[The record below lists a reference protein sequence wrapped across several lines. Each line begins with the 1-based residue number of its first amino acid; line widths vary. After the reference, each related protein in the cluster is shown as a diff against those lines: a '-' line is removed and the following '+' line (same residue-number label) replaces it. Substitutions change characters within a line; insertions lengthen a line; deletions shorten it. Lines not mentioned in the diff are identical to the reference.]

1 MRIGINARTFS
12 VAQPGGAVQS
22 AMRLTRELANRGVE
36 LVLFGH
42 ESIAVD
48 FPNLDV
54 VSRGYI
60 ANSQVFGL
68 GWERTVLPRLAA
80 AHDVDVLF
88 CPNGNGPMHRTSV
101 PVVVQIHDVNAI
113 QGYSSRAHQT
123 YRRLTVPRAAAVAD
137 AIVTV
142 SEFSKGEVVRHLDV
156 EADEVHVVYNAVDDY
171 FREPGD
177 GEPFDLP
184 DSYVLYVGAMNPR
197 KNVERLVEAFRRI
210 EGAPETPDKLV
221 LIGPERKAIFKALDI
236 EDSPSVVTPGFVTR
250 EELKYAYSHA
260 ELFAFPSLY
269 EGFGLPPL
277 EAMACGTPVVAG
289 DASAL
294 PEVLGDAAEY
304 VDPVSVDDIA
314 RGMHRLLSDGEYASN
329 LTKQG
334 FERAS
339 KFIWPK
345 AGDDLLDTLENIKL
359 SSTSVV

>member
-22 AMRLTRELANRGVE
+22 AMRLTRELANRGVD

-42 ESIAVD
+42 ESIAAD

-54 VSRGYI
+54 ISRGYI
-60 ANSQVFGL
+60 ANSQVLGL
-68 GWERTVLPRLAA
+68 AWERTVLPRLAA
-80 AHDVDVLF
+80 GHDVDVLF

-101 PVVVQIHDVNAI
+101 PVVVQIHDVNALE
-113 QGYSSRAHQT
+113 GYSSRAHQT

-210 EGAPETPDKLV
+210 EEAPETPDKLV

-289 DASAL
+289 DAGAL
-294 PEVLGDAAEY
+294 PEILGDAAEF
-304 VDPVSVDDIA
+304 VDPEDISGIASCMCRVLEDKNYTEKLISSGRSQVSDFTWDRTTDNLVD
-314 RGMHRLLSDGEYASN
+314 
-329 LTKQG
+329 T
-334 FERAS
+334 F
-339 KFIWPK
+339 
-345 AGDDLLDTLENIKL
+345 
-359 SSTSVV
+359 TSI